1 MRTGLKKIS
10 KEHYKF
16 LLSIHAEVVLEAAIE
31 KRLRRL
37 IDQAL
42 DQGDEAAFRLYAAE
56 LAGKMVADNQ

>member
-1 MRTGLKKIS
+1 MRTGLKKIG

-31 KRLRRL
+31 KRLLRL

-42 DQGDEAAFRLYAAE
+42 DQGDETAFRLYAAK
-56 LAGKMVADNQ
+56 LVGKQK